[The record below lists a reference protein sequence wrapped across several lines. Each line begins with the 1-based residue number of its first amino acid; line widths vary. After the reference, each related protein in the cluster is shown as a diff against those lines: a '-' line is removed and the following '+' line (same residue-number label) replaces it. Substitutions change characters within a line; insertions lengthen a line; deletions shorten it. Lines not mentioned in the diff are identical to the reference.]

1 MKRAG
6 FILDT
11 EGNIKKHTTEG
22 VEYVHFY
29 KDDHIIPIPYEF
41 LVCFVANNINEPKPV
56 PPNVARLEKL
66 LIDTKTYLEK
76 N

>member
-41 LVCFVANNINEPKPV
+41 F
-56 PPNVARLEKL
+56 RHEKTSAPS
-66 LIDTKTYLEK
+66 TKDC
-76 N
+76 